1 MQRTDSASRSTYPVG
16 NEIQPAVS
24 MDQSVTKTAFVS
36 QNGSLVVHVQSLDAS
51 MYAYGVLISSYRDN
65 GDYIWSQAVAEGI
78 ELEYEQNHS
87 RSKAV
92 LDRDLFV
99 VIGSCVLNQREK
111 NRQRYIEKNILE
123 IPKVEL
129 KMTEGVAFEKKKT
142 IRITVG
148 FTSECD
154 LALHYRLWR

>member
-1 MQRTDSASRSTYPVG
+1 MV
-16 NEIQPAVS
+16 
-24 MDQSVTKTAFVS
+24 
-36 QNGSLVVHVQSLDAS
+36 
-51 MYAYGVLISSYRDN
+51 
-65 GDYIWSQAVAEGI
+65 EGI

-154 LALHYRLWR
+154 LALHYRL